1 MANVLILTLN
11 KQNEENYMLNKM
23 NEVPGVCVLP
33 TFKDF
38 NLGMK
43 VIWKFSMKLKIFWLV
58 GLFLTDSVKSEIK
71 NNDK

>member
-23 NEVPGVCVLP
+23 NEVSGVCVLP

-43 VIWKFSMKLKIFWLV
+43 VIWKFSF
-58 GLFLTDSVKSEIK
+58 
-71 NNDK
+71 